1 MTDDQ
6 EARLRWQL
14 QALSADQPRCR
25 EEHPNL
31 QLGVYSEQRLHD
43 LMHAHDRLISVA
55 DDLKHRLAGMAD
67 LMHGILEN
75 GPSVL
80 IPDPALRKVVSRHLA
95 DALLD
100 IAVEAK
106 LPDVCAVAERLR
118 GPGRLPTELPEQ
130 ED

>member
-6 EARLRWQL
+6 EARLRQQL
-14 QALSADQPRCR
+14 KALSVDQPRCR

-31 QLGVYSEQRLHD
+31 QLGVYTEQRLHD
-43 LMHAHDRLISVA
+43 LMHEHDRLISVA
-55 DDLKHRLAGMAD
+55 DDLKRRLAGMAE

-75 GPSVL
+75 GPWVL
-80 IPDPALRKVVSRHLA
+80 ISDPALRDVVSRHLA

-100 IAVEAK
+100 IAGEGK
-106 LPDVCAVAERLR
+106 MPDVCAVAERLR